1 MTEGI
6 IAQHPPALKVGGR
19 RLSISTKHKS
29 HPSTDTTS
37 PEVEKKHDE
46 AIPDYPR
53 PAPPTGD
60 APLHHIH
67 HHHEED
73 MPPKREKKHDN
84 ERKMQEYAHWKS
96 ETTRPTRDLNAG
108 GKGQFMRI
116 AQPAGKA
123 LGV

>member
-1 MTEGI
+1 
-6 IAQHPPALKVGGR
+6 LYR
-19 RLSISTKHKS
+19 
-29 HPSTDTTS
+29 DTSS
-37 PEVEKKHDE
+37 PEAERKQTE

-53 PAPPTGD
+53 PAPPSPD
-60 APLHHIH
+60 APLHQNR

-73 MPPKREKKHDN
+73 MPPKREKKHDA

-108 GKGQFMRI
+108 QKGPNMRI